1 MSLVRLI
8 SHALVMWLAMS
19 LVRVLWLAPPMSSM
33 PVNARPP
40 AVARGLR
47 RRRNRAPWRPEFR
60 PARSGHGDKYF
71 QFVESQT
78 TIWNRLSSKARPSGM
93 PNGPPGEIDRRLF
106 LQYLATSGLAGP
118 VVTRAGGVAFLG
130 ATGARV
136 PDSNATVA
144 GSAGAD
150 VADTSSA
157 VRSADATALANAFL
171 NPPQGAGPGAYWYW
185 LGGNVTRA
193 GITADLEAMRDAGIW
208 NPMLFAIG
216 KSGPDTQIKPPADA
230 LTSVWWEMVE
240 HAASEA
246 ARLGLIL
253 SLNCCDGWA
262 TASGPW
268 ITPELS
274 MQHVVWSEH
283 TVDGGKH
290 FDAVLPKPP
299 TSHDYYREISTL
311 AFPCPHEWEETS
323 FSRQARVATN
333 LPLKV
338 PDPAA
343 LSNPDNT
350 SEVVDTQQSGWIDY
364 VFDAPFTLRSVRVH
378 TPSPEGYAPGVYR
391 AANSLEVQVSDD
403 GKTFRRIGALE
414 YPRHGWQTNLTTLT
428 HAVPQTTARCFR
440 LVHREIPPQPYEEEF
455 DFGQDTRLRF
465 FSIVLSSEP
474 RIHHLQGKSGEQWAL
489 SRRTTRE
496 DLPDDACVPL
506 HAIVDLTSRLDAEGR
521 LRWDVPRGRWR
532 ILRIGYTTTGSQNSA
547 AGGAQGLEC
556 DKFSSATAQLQFDSW
571 FGLALSKVGPSLAG
585 KVLHVLH
592 VDSWEAGAQNWS
604 PAFAAGFRNLRGYDL
619 LPYIATLT
627 GVPVT
632 SADVSERVLLDVRR
646 TINDLMQTGFF
657 QTLATLAHQHGCLF
671 SAEPANPT
679 FPADGLE
686 HIAKIDWPMGEFWL
700 GTPRNDKPTDIK
712 DAVCGSRLYGKRI
725 AGAESFTQG
734 LMKWDEHPFTLK
746 PVGDRIYCEGIN
758 RFMLHV
764 YAHQPWLDRA
774 PGMTLSGIGTFFS
787 RTQTWWKPGKAWFD
801 YLRRCQAVLQEGVA
815 VADVCC
821 FTGENLP
828 ARSLLPRQLSVALPE
843 GFSYDCINR
852 DGLLHLAEVRDGWIV
867 LKSGGRYRVL
877 VLPDDV
883 LLTPEIATRLRDLVR
898 AGAVVMG
905 PRPLRSPSLTDFPAA
920 DATVRAVADE
930 LWGDAEGV
938 QSPNQVTDRLVGN
951 GRVIWGRPLAAVL
964 TEAGVPPDLELVA
977 PEGPFRWTHR
987 RGDGWDVYFVSNQF
1001 NMPLKVMATFR
1012 VSGRRPELWHADS
1025 GEMEKLAMWREESG
1039 RTVVPLSFDPC
1050 GSVFVVFAQ
1059 PTDSVDRKAQL
1070 TAMSGSSSDRAGGRA
1085 SVRERDL
1092 PPALALNGPWHAR
1105 FTDRVTQPVEL
1116 TLRSLSSWTEQVEEA
1131 VKYYSGTATYTTDFV
1146 VPKAMVRKEIRL
1158 SLELGV
1164 VHDLVEVWL
1173 NDQHLGVLWKPPF
1186 NIDVTHAARAG
1197 RNKLRLAVT
1206 NTWRN
1211 RIIGDYGKEPAER
1224 KSYVVPLL
1232 RLGKEWLP
1240 GGPGTVLSPAGLLG
1254 PVRIRCAAIVR
1265 PE

>member
-1 MSLVRLI
+1 M
-8 SHALVMWLAMS
+8 A
-19 LVRVLWLAPPMSSM
+19 
-33 PVNARPP
+33 
-40 AVARGLR
+40 
-47 RRRNRAPWRPEFR
+47 
-60 PARSGHGDKYF
+60 
-71 QFVESQT
+71 
-78 TIWNRLSSKARPSGM
+78 
-93 PNGPPGEIDRRLF
+93 NGPTGEIDRRLF
-106 LQYLATSGLAGP
+106 LQYLAASGLAGP
-118 VVTRAGGVAFLG
+118 FVARA
-130 ATGARV
+130 
-136 PDSNATVA
+136 
-144 GSAGAD
+144 
-150 VADTSSA
+150 ADTAIAS
-157 VRSADATALANAFL
+157 VTADAASLANAFA

-185 LGGNVTRA
+185 LGGNVTRE

-230 LTSVWWEMVE
+230 LTPVWWEMVE

-274 MQHVVWSEH
+274 MQHVVWSEQ

-290 FDAVLPKPP
+290 FDAMLPKPP
-299 TSHDYYREISTL
+299 TSHDYYREIATIALPYSR
-311 AFPCPHEWEETS
+311 EWEETS
-323 FSRQARVATN
+323 FSRQAQIATN
-333 LPLKV
+333 FPLKV
-338 PDPAA
+338 PDAA
-343 LSNPDNT
+343 VLSIPDNT
-350 SEVVDTQQSGWIDY
+350 SEVVDTQQAGWIDY
-364 VFDAPFTLRSVRVH
+364 VFDTPFTLRSVRVH
-378 TPSPEGYAPGVYR
+378 TPSPQGYAPGVYR
-391 AANSLEVQVSDD
+391 AANSLEVQASDD
-403 GKTFRRIGALE
+403 GKSFRRIGALE

-428 HAVPQTTARCFR
+428 HAVPQTTARYFR
-440 LVHREIPPQPYEEEF
+440 LVHREIPPQPYEEEY

-489 SRRTTRE
+489 SRRTTAD
-496 DLPDDACVPL
+496 DLPDSACVPL
-506 HAIVDLTSRLDAEGR
+506 HGIVDLTSKLDATGR
-521 LRWDVPRGRWR
+521 LRWDAPHVPRGRWR

-556 DKFSSATAQLQFDSW
+556 DKFSPGVAKLQFDSW
-571 FGLALSKVGPSLAG
+571 FGLALSRVGPSLAG

-627 GVPVT
+627 GVPIT

-657 QTLATLAHQHGCLF
+657 QTLATLTHQHGCLF

-686 HIAKIDWPMGEFWL
+686 HIAALDWPMGEFWL

-725 AGAESFTQG
+725 AGAESFTEG

-746 PVGDRIYCEGIN
+746 ALGDRIYCEGIN

-774 PGMTLSGIGTFFS
+774 PGMTLNGIGTFFS

-801 YLRRCQAVLQEGVA
+801 YLRRCQAVLQEGLA
-815 VADVCC
+815 VADVCY

-828 ARSLLPRQLSVALPE
+828 ARSLLRRQLSVALPE
-843 GFSYDCINR
+843 SYSYDCINR

-883 LLTPEIATRLRDLVR
+883 LLTPEVATRLRDLVR
-898 AGAVVMG
+898 AGAVVVG
-905 PRPLRSPSLTDFPAA
+905 PKPLRSPSLTDFPAA

-930 LWGDAEGV
+930 LWGEAENV
-938 QSPNQVTDRLVGN
+938 QPPNQPTDRLVGN
-951 GRVIWGRPLAAVL
+951 GRVVWGMSLAAVL
-964 TEAGVPPDLELVA
+964 TGASVPPDVELSA
-977 PEGPFRWTHR
+977 PDLNLSADNALIRWTHR
-987 RGDGWDVYFVSNQF
+987 RGSGWDLYFLSNQA
-1001 NMPLKVMATFR
+1001 NTALKITATFR
-1012 VSGRRPELWHADS
+1012 ISGRRPELWHADS
-1025 GEMEKLAMWREESG
+1025 GEIEKLAMWHEEGG
-1039 RTVVPLSFDPC
+1039 RTVVPLTFDPA
-1050 GSVFVVFAQ
+1050 GALFVVFAQ
-1059 PTDSVDRKAQL
+1059 PTDRKRNVA
-1070 TAMSGSSSDRAGGRA
+1070 GSERRF
-1085 SVRERDL
+1085 SVRDRDL
-1092 PPALALNGPWHAR
+1092 PAPLALKGPWQAR
-1105 FTDRVTQPVEL
+1105 FTDRVAEPVEL
-1116 TLRSLSSWTEQVEEA
+1116 SLHTLSSWTEQVDEA
-1131 VKYYSGTATYTTDFV
+1131 VKYYSGTATYTTDFIV
-1146 VPKAMVRKEIRL
+1146 SKTMVSKETRL
-1158 SLELGV
+1158 SLELGA

-1186 NIDVTHAARAG
+1186 NMDITHAAHAG
-1197 RNKLRLAVT
+1197 KNTLRLAVT

-1211 RIIGDYGKEPAER
+1211 RLIGDYGKAPGER
-1224 KSYVVPLL
+1224 KSFVVPLL

-1254 PVRIRCAAIVR
+1254 PVLVRCAAVVR
-1265 PE
+1265 LD

>member
-1 MSLVRLI
+1 
-8 SHALVMWLAMS
+8 
-19 LVRVLWLAPPMSSM
+19 
-33 PVNARPP
+33 
-40 AVARGLR
+40 
-47 RRRNRAPWRPEFR
+47 
-60 PARSGHGDKYF
+60 
-71 QFVESQT
+71 
-78 TIWNRLSSKARPSGM
+78 M
-93 PNGPPGEIDRRLF
+93 PNGPTGEIDRRLF
-106 LQYLATSGLAGP
+106 LQYLAASGLAGP
-118 VVTRAGGVAFLG
+118 VVARVGGVAFVG
-130 ATGARV
+130 SAGTGA
-136 PDSNATVA
+136 PDSNAA
-144 GSAGAD
+144 EAAGAD
-150 VADTSSA
+150 AGDTVSA
-157 VRSADATALANAFL
+157 MAPADAAALANAFL

-185 LGGNVTRA
+185 LGGNVTRE

-216 KSGPDTQIKPPADA
+216 KSGPDTQIKPPAVA
-230 LTSVWWEMVE
+230 LTPVWWEMVE

-246 ARLGLIL
+246 ARLRLIL

-274 MQHVVWSEH
+274 MQHVVWSEQ

-299 TSHDYYREISTL
+299 TSHDYYREIATL
-311 AFPCPHEWEETS
+311 AFPCPREWEETS
-323 FSRQARVATN
+323 FTRQAQVATN

-338 PDPAA
+338 PDPSV
-343 LSNPDNT
+343 LSNPDNA

-364 VFDAPFTLRSVRVH
+364 VFDAPFTLRSVCVH
-378 TPSPEGYAPGVYR
+378 TPSPQGYSPGVYR

-403 GKTFRRIGALE
+403 GKSFRRIGALE

-428 HAVPQTTARCFR
+428 HAVPQTTARYFR
-440 LVHREIPPQPYEEEF
+440 LVHRAISPQPYEEEY

-474 RIHHLQGKSGEQWAL
+474 RIHHVQGKSGEQWAL
-489 SRRTTRE
+489 SRRTTADE
-496 DLPDDACVPL
+496 LPDSACVPL
-506 HAIVDLTSRLDAEGR
+506 HSIVDLTSRVDAAGR
-521 LRWDVPRGRWR
+521 LRWDMPHEGHEPHEAHGPNLPASRWR

-556 DKFSSATAQLQFDSW
+556 DKFSPGVAKLQFDSW
-571 FGLALSKVGPSLAG
+571 FGLALSRVGPSLAG

-627 GVPVT
+627 GVPLT

-686 HIAKIDWPMGEFWL
+686 HVAKIDWPMGEFWL

-725 AGAESFTQG
+725 AGAESFTEG
-734 LMKWDEHPFTLK
+734 LMKWDEHPFTFKAL
-746 PVGDRIYCEGIN
+746 GDRIYCEGIN

-774 PGMTLSGIGTFFS
+774 PGMTLNGIGTFFS

-815 VADVCC
+815 VADVCY

-828 ARSLLPRQLSVALPE
+828 ARSLLRRQLSVALPE
-843 GFSYDCINR
+843 GYSYDCINR

-883 LLTPEIATRLRDLVR
+883 VLTPEVATRLRDLVR
-898 AGAVVMG
+898 AGAAIMG
-905 PRPLRSPSLTDFPAA
+905 PRPLRSPSLSGFPGA

-930 LWGDAEGV
+930 LWGEADSAEAAG
-938 QSPNQVTDRLVGN
+938 QKNAQTDRLVGN
-951 GRVIWGRPLAAVL
+951 GRVVWGRPLAPVL
-964 TEAGVPPDLELVA
+964 AEAGVAPDLELTGDIAQPTPSLDQSTADRDPSLRDA
-977 PEGPFRWTHR
+977 PVRWTHR
-987 RGDGWDVYFVSNQF
+987 RGEGWDAYFLSNQS
-1001 NMPLKVMATFR
+1001 NISLKITATFR
-1012 VSGRRPELWHADS
+1012 VSGRRPELWHADR
-1025 GEMEKLAMWREESG
+1025 GEIERLAMWHEEGG
-1039 RTVVPLSFDPC
+1039 RTVVPLTFDPA
-1050 GSVFVVFAQ
+1050 GALFVVFAQ
-1059 PTDSVDRKAQL
+1059 PTGRRPFF
-1070 TAMSGSSSDRAGGRA
+1070 TTISGSSGYGFSSDAVRISERGGHAEAIVSQAGDWILQNVAGDERKF
-1085 SVRERDL
+1085 SVRDRDL
-1092 PPALALNGPWHAR
+1092 PAPLALKGPWQAR
-1105 FTDRVTQPVEL
+1105 FTDRIAEPVEL
-1116 TLRSLSSWTEQVEEA
+1116 SLHTLSSWTEQVDEA
-1131 VKYYSGTATYTTDFV
+1131 VKYYSGTATYTTDFIV
-1146 VPKAMVRKEIRL
+1146 SKTMLSKETRL
-1158 SLELGV
+1158 SLELGA

-1186 NIDVTHAARAG
+1186 NMDITHAVHAG
-1197 RNKLRLAVT
+1197 KNTLRLAVT

-1211 RIIGDYGKEPAER
+1211 RLIGDYGKAPGER
-1224 KSYVVPLL
+1224 KSFVVPLL

-1254 PVRIRCAAIVR
+1254 PVLVRCAAVVR
-1265 PE
+1265 LD

>member
-1 MSLVRLI
+1 M
-8 SHALVMWLAMS
+8 A
-19 LVRVLWLAPPMSSM
+19 
-33 PVNARPP
+33 
-40 AVARGLR
+40 
-47 RRRNRAPWRPEFR
+47 
-60 PARSGHGDKYF
+60 
-71 QFVESQT
+71 
-78 TIWNRLSSKARPSGM
+78 
-93 PNGPPGEIDRRLF
+93 NGPTGEIDRRLF
-106 LQYLATSGLAGP
+106 LQYLVASGLAGP
-118 VVTRAGGVAFLG
+118 FVARAGGVAFVG
-130 ATGARV
+130 TAGTGA
-136 PDSNATVA
+136 PDSNAAVA
-144 GSAGAD
+144 GSA
-150 VADTSSA
+150 VADA
-157 VRSADATALANAFL
+157 AALANAFL

-185 LGGNVTRA
+185 LGGNVTRE

-230 LTSVWWEMVE
+230 LTPVWWEMVE

-274 MQHVVWSEH
+274 MQHVVWSEQ

-290 FDAVLPKPP
+290 VDAMLPKPP
-299 TSHDYYREISTL
+299 TSHDYYREIGTIALPYSL
-311 AFPCPHEWEETS
+311 EWEETS
-323 FSRQARVATN
+323 FSRQAQIETN

-338 PDPAA
+338 PDAA
-343 LSNPDNT
+343 VLSNPDNT
-350 SEVVDTQQSGWIDY
+350 SEVVDTQQAGWIDY
-364 VFDAPFTLRSVRVH
+364 VFDTPFTLRSVRVH
-378 TPSPEGYAPGVYR
+378 TPSPQGYAPGVYR
-391 AANSLEVQVSDD
+391 AANSLEVQASDD
-403 GKTFRRIGALE
+403 GKSFRRIGALE

-428 HAVPQTTARCFR
+428 HAVPQTTARYFR
-440 LVHREIPPQPYEEEF
+440 LVHREIPPQPYEEEY

-474 RIHHLQGKSGEQWAL
+474 RIHHVQGKSGEQWAL
-489 SRRTTRE
+489 SRRTTAD
-496 DLPDDACVPL
+496 DLPDSACVPL
-506 HAIVDLTSRLDAEGR
+506 HGIVDLTSKLDASGR
-521 LRWDVPRGRWR
+521 LRWDAPHVPQGRWR

-556 DKFSSATAQLQFDSW
+556 DKFSPGAAKLQFDSW
-571 FGLALSKVGPSLAG
+571 FGLALSRVGPSLAG

-604 PAFAAGFRNLRGYDL
+604 PAFAAGFRDLRGYDL

-627 GVPVT
+627 GVPIT

-686 HIAKIDWPMGEFWL
+686 HVAKIDWPMGEFWL

-725 AGAESFTQG
+725 AGAESFTEG

-746 PVGDRIYCEGIN
+746 ALGDRIYCEGIN

-774 PGMTLSGIGTFFS
+774 PGMTLNGIGTFFS

-801 YLRRCQAVLQEGVA
+801 YLRRCQALLQEGVA
-815 VADVCC
+815 VADVCY

-828 ARSLLPRQLSVALPE
+828 ARSLLRRQLSVALPE
-843 GFSYDCINR
+843 GYSYDCINR

-883 LLTPEIATRLRDLVR
+883 SLTPEVATRLRDLVR
-898 AGAVVMG
+898 AGALVMG
-905 PRPLRSPSLTDFPAA
+905 PRPLRSPSLSDFPAA

-930 LWGDAEGV
+930 LWGAADDRVPPTDRPTDA
-938 QSPNQVTDRLVGN
+938 QSDAQTGRQMDRQTDRLVGD
-951 GRVIWGRPLAAVL
+951 GRVLWGRPLALVL
-964 TEAGVPPDLELVA
+964 AEVGVAPDLELTGDIAQSTPALDQSTADLDPSLRDA
-977 PEGPFRWTHR
+977 PVRWTHR
-987 RGDGWDVYFVSNQF
+987 RGEGWDAYFLSNQS
-1001 NMPLKVMATFR
+1001 NISLKITATFR
-1012 VSGRRPELWHADS
+1012 VSGRRPELWHADG
-1025 GEMEKLAMWREESG
+1025 GEIDKLALWREEAG
-1039 RTVVPLSFDPC
+1039 RTIVPLSFDPA
-1050 GSVFVVFAQ
+1050 GALFVVFAQ
-1059 PTDSVDRKAQL
+1059 PTNRKPFF
-1070 TAMSGSSSDRAGGRA
+1070 TTISGTSGNGASSGGVGLSEREGHVEATVSQTGDWILRNVAGGEQRF
-1085 SVRERDL
+1085 SVRNRDL
-1092 PPALALNGPWHAR
+1092 PAPLALKGPWQAR
-1105 FTDRVTQPVEL
+1105 FTDRIAEPVEL
-1116 TLRSLSSWTEQVEEA
+1116 SLHTLLSWTEQVDEA
-1131 VKYYSGTATYTTDFV
+1131 VKYYSGTATYTTDFIV
-1146 VPKAMVRKEIRL
+1146 SKTMVRKETRL
-1158 SLELGV
+1158 SLELGA

-1173 NDQHLGVLWKPPF
+1173 NDQQVGVLWKPPF
-1186 NIDVTHAARAG
+1186 NMDITHAVHAG
-1197 RNKLRLAVT
+1197 KNKLRLAVT

-1211 RIIGDYGKEPAER
+1211 RLIGDYGKAPGER
-1224 KSYVVPLL
+1224 KSFVVPLL

-1254 PVRIRCAAIVR
+1254 PVLVRCAAVVR
-1265 PE
+1265 LD

>member
-1 MSLVRLI
+1 
-8 SHALVMWLAMS
+8 
-19 LVRVLWLAPPMSSM
+19 
-33 PVNARPP
+33 
-40 AVARGLR
+40 
-47 RRRNRAPWRPEFR
+47 
-60 PARSGHGDKYF
+60 
-71 QFVESQT
+71 
-78 TIWNRLSSKARPSGM
+78 M
-93 PNGPPGEIDRRLF
+93 PNGPTGEIDRRLF
-106 LQYLATSGLAGP
+106 LQYLAASGLAVP
-118 VVTRAGGVAFLG
+118 VVVRAADTGSARAGGG
-130 ATGARV
+130 S
-136 PDSNATVA
+136 DSNATGLVGA
-144 GSAGAD
+144 GGDGITSAGA
-150 VADTSSA
+150 T
-157 VRSADATALANAFL
+157 ADAAALANAFA

-185 LGGNVTRA
+185 LGGNVTRE

-230 LTSVWWEMVE
+230 LTPIWWEMVE
-240 HAASEA
+240 HAAHEA

-274 MQHVVWSEH
+274 MQHVVWSEQ
-283 TVDGGKH
+283 TVDGGMH
-290 FDAVLPKPP
+290 FDAVLPRPP
-299 TSHDYYREISTL
+299 SSHDYYREIATIAL
-311 AFPCPHEWEETS
+311 PYPREWEETS
-323 FSRQARVATN
+323 FSRRAQIATN

-338 PDPAA
+338 PDAAA

-350 SEVVDTQQSGWIDY
+350 NEVMDTQQSGWIDY
-364 VFDAPFTLRSVRVH
+364 VFDTPFTLRSIKVH
-378 TPSPEGYAPGVYR
+378 TPSPQGYAPGVYR

-403 GKTFRRIGALE
+403 GKSFRRIGALE

-428 HAVPQTTARCFR
+428 HAVPQTTARYFR
-440 LVHREIPPQPYEEEF
+440 LVHREISPQPYAEDY

-474 RIHHLQGKSGEQWAL
+474 RIHHVQGKSGEQWAL

-496 DLPDDACVPL
+496 DLPDSACIPL
-506 HAIVDLTSRLDAEGR
+506 HAIVDLTSKMDAQGR
-521 LRWDVPRGRWR
+521 LRWNAPRGRWR

-556 DKFSSATAQLQFDSW
+556 DKFSPAVAQLQFDSW
-571 FGLALSKVGPSLAG
+571 FGLALRRVGSALAG

-592 VDSWEAGAQNWS
+592 VDSWEAGSQNWS
-604 PAFAAGFRNLRGYDL
+604 PEFAAGFRKQRGYDL

-686 HIAKIDWPMGEFWL
+686 HIAALDWPMGEFWL
-700 GTPRNDKPTDIK
+700 DTPRNDKPTDIK

-725 AGAESFTQG
+725 AGAESFTEG
-734 LMKWDEHPFTLK
+734 LMNWDEHPFKFKAL
-746 PVGDRIYCEGIN
+746 GDRIYCEGIN

-774 PGMTLSGIGTFFS
+774 PGMTLNGIGTFFS

-801 YLRRCQAVLQEGVA
+801 YLRRCQAVLQEGIA
-815 VADVCC
+815 VADVCY

-828 ARSLLPRQLSVALPE
+828 ARSLLPRQLSVPLPQ
-843 GFSYDCINR
+843 GYSYDCINR
-852 DGLLHLAEVRDGWIV
+852 DGLLHLTEVHDGWIV

-883 LLTPEIATRLRDLVR
+883 LLTPEIATRLRELVR
-898 AGAVVMG
+898 AGATVVG
-905 PRPLRSPSLTDFPAA
+905 PRPLRSPSLSNFPAA

-930 LWGDAEGV
+930 LWGNTGDAL
-938 QSPNQVTDRLVGN
+938 QTDRLIGN
-951 GRVIWGRPLAAVL
+951 GRVVRGKPLAAVL
-964 TEAGVPPDLELVA
+964 ADATVPPDLELPA
-977 PEGPFRWTHR
+977 EFLRMPPGLESLPHDPAIRWTHR
-987 RGDGWDVYFVSNQF
+987 RGPGWDLYFLSNQVPF
-1001 NMPLKVMATFR
+1001 PLKVAVTFR
-1012 VSGRRPELWHADS
+1012 ISGRRPELWDA
-1025 GEMEKLAMWREESG
+1025 GFGAIEKVTEWREEAG
-1039 RTVVPLSFDPC
+1039 RTIIPLSFDPS
-1050 GSVFVVFAQ
+1050 GSLFVVFSQ
-1059 PTDSVDRKAQL
+1059 PTDS
-1070 TAMSGSSSDRAGGRA
+1070 TDRAVPLTSVPGSGGHA
-1085 SVRERDL
+1085 VRSHH
-1092 PPALALNGPWHAR
+1092 PAQPLALNGPWRAR
-1105 FTDRVTQPVEL
+1105 FTDRVAQPVEL
-1116 TLRSLSSWTEQVEEA
+1116 ILHTLSSWTEQA
-1131 VKYYSGTATYTTDFV
+1131 NDDVKYYSGTATYTTDFDI
-1146 VPKAMVRKEIRL
+1146 PKAMAGPDKRL
-1158 SLELGV
+1158 SLELGD

-1173 NDQHLGVLWKPPF
+1173 NDQHVGALWKPPF
-1186 NIDVTHAARAG
+1186 NIDITHAVRAAN
-1197 RNKLRLAVT
+1197 NKLRLEVT

-1211 RIIGDYGKEPAER
+1211 RLIGDYGKEPGDR
-1224 KSYVVPLL
+1224 KTFVVPLL
-1232 RLGKEWLP
+1232 RLGKQWLP

-1254 PVRIRCAAIVR
+1254 PVLVRCAAVFR
-1265 PE
+1265 LNAP